1 MGRHSFALISILL
14 SSLLATTKCQPYDL
28 EPQVSFESRPDSAQ
42 TRPPWS
48 TLPVSNPTKSFW
60 IDTPNANPLAR
71 EGSTGPLGFGDED
84 IDVCII
90 GSGITGVS
98 AAYHLQRSFGVGATE
113 TGVERKIVILEAR
126 EFCSGATGRN
136 GGHLTANYFNGFVQR
151 EQLYGKEDANKS
163 YAVESYVVKSIVDI
177 IQSEGWEDKVDLVH
191 GGHVKV
197 YNDEEYETARSDFEA
212 AKASGLEVDGTEFL
226 DRQTMLKT
234 YGVNSS
240 GLSTDGYNLWPLK
253 FVSNL
258 YNLSSTSNLNVKFK
272 LHTLTPVTA
281 VTPSDQDTKWVL
293 ATPRGSLSCNT
304 VIHATNAYASY
315 LLPQLQDRITPTR
328 GQMFAVR
335 AQSSLERLQRH
346 SWVANYGNEYWFPRP
361 EESGKLP
368 LVLLGGGRD
377 TAESGSEEYT
387 TDDSVLNAR
396 VSETL
401 KGFLPG
407 LYAGTGIFKEGRDA
421 EMQWTGI
428 MGYTKS
434 GAPIVGP
441 AEGLEGQYMAV
452 GFTGHGMPRTFAAA
466 EAVAGMVAA
475 KLAGSEWE
483 APDWLPEHYLSTWK
497 H

>member
-1 MGRHSFALISILL
+1 MGRQSFSLLYILL
-14 SSLLATTKCQPYDL
+14 SSLLATTKCQPYDP
-28 EPQVSFESRPDSAQ
+28 EPQAPFESQPLSAQ
-42 TRPPWS
+42 TRSPWS
-48 TLPVSNPTKSFW
+48 TLPVSNSTKSFW
-60 IDTPNANPLAR
+60 IDTSSANPLAR
-71 EGSTGPLGFGDED
+71 EGSTGPLGFGSDD

-98 AAYHLQRSFGVGATE
+98 TAFFWHKG
-113 TGVERKIVILEAR
+113 
-126 EFCSGATGRN
+126 SGATGRN
-136 GGHLTANYFNGFVQR
+136 GGHLIANYFNGFVQR
-151 EQLYGKEDANKS
+151 EQLYGKEDADKS

-177 IQSEGWEDKVDLVH
+177 IQPGGWEDKVDLVH

-197 YNDEEYETARSDFEA
+197 YNDEEYETARGDFEA
-212 AKASGLEVDGTEFL
+212 AKASGLKVDGTEFL

-258 YNLSSTSNLNVKFK
+258 YNLSSTSNSNVKFK

-315 LLPQLQDRITPTR
+315 LLPQLQDRIIRTR

-346 SWVANYGNEYWFPRP
+346 SWVANHGNEYWFPRP

-377 TAESGSEEYT
+377 TAEPGSEEYT
-387 TDDSVLNAR
+387 MDDSVLNAR
-396 VSETL
+396 VGETL

-407 LYAGTGIFKEGRDA
+407 LYAGTGMFEEGRDA
-421 EMQWTGI
+421 EMQRTGI

-441 AEGLEGQYMAV
+441 IEGLEGQYMAA

-475 KLAGSEWE
+475 KLAGRVWE